1 VPEECRSRATLL
13 AALGEPYI
21 SRLGSVRL
29 FSQLPLAARRSQ
41 VAFGEL
47 RKPQAGPEEARAA
60 YRDAVPLSAPLGQ
73 GLVDPIAEAAVSRD
87 RAPDLGR
94 LTAQD
99 QPAPA
104 AHPAT
109 PTKPRYGGV
118 VPGRPGL
125 QSATSTFEGEMER

>member
-1 VPEECRSRATLL
+1 M
-13 AALGEPYI
+13 G
-21 SRLGSVRL
+21 
-29 FSQLPLAARRSQ
+29 
-41 VAFGEL
+41 
-47 RKPQAGPEEARAA
+47 
-60 YRDAVPLSAPLGQ
+60 APRT

-87 RAPDLGR
+87 RARDLGR

-104 AHPAT
+104 AT